1 MQFCNAIDL
10 EDPCPQI
17 TEPRPVAPKLASSST
32 LPELPSNID
41 MARFSS
47 SMHRTLHNG
56 RNSLDN
62 GELRKHV
69 PYDA

>member
-1 MQFCNAIDL
+1 MVSQNPV
-10 EDPCPQI
+10 EDRCAQI
-17 TEPRPVAPKLASSST
+17 TEPRPVARHY
-32 LPELPSNID
+32 LPELLSNID
-41 MARFSS
+41 LARFSS

-62 GELRKHV
+62 GELQKHV